1 MTKLTF
7 AKMEQPSMSTACKG
21 KGIGKKTNSH
31 DLDRIV
37 WFDRWNQR
45 VARQAEEAS
54 SNADDA
60 SEEVITDEDK

>member
-1 MTKLTF
+1 
-7 AKMEQPSMSTACKG
+7 MSTACKG
-21 KGIGKKTNSH
+21 KGRKTTN
-31 DLDRIV
+31 DLDRFV

-60 SEEVITDEDK
+60 SEEVITDEVE

>member
-21 KGIGKKTNSH
+21 KGKNTTNH
-31 DLDRIV
+31 LDRIV

-45 VARQAEEAS
+45 IARQAEEAS

-60 SEEVITDEDK
+60 SEEVITDEDTK

>member
-1 MTKLTF
+1 
-7 AKMEQPSMSTACKG
+7 MSTACKG

>member
-1 MTKLTF
+1 
-7 AKMEQPSMSTACKG
+7 MSTACN
-21 KGIGKKTNSH
+21 GINY
-31 DLDRIV
+31 LDRIV

-60 SEEVITDEDK
+60 SEEVITDEVE

>member
-21 KGIGKKTNSH
+21 SGKKTTSH

-60 SEEVITDEDK
+60 SEEVITDEATE

>member
-1 MTKLTF
+1 
-7 AKMEQPSMSTACKG
+7 MSTACKG
-21 KGIGKKTNSH
+21 SGKKTTNSN
-31 DLDRIV
+31 LDRIV

-60 SEEVITDEDK
+60 SEEVITDEVE

>member
-1 MTKLTF
+1 
-7 AKMEQPSMSTACKG
+7 MSTACKG
-21 KGIGKKTNSH
+21 KGKSTTNR
-31 DLDRIV
+31 LDRIV

-60 SEEVITDEDK
+60 SEEVITDEATE

>member
-1 MTKLTF
+1 MIKLTF

-21 KGIGKKTNSH
+21 KGKSTTNR
-31 DLDRIV
+31 LDRIV

-60 SEEVITDEDK
+60 SEEVITDEDIK

>member
-1 MTKLTF
+1 
-7 AKMEQPSMSTACKG
+7 MSTACNRS
-21 KGIGKKTNSH
+21 GKKTTN

-60 SEEVITDEDK
+60 SEEVITDEVE

>member
-7 AKMEQPSMSTACKG
+7 AKMEQPSMSTACNG
-21 KGIGKKTNSH
+21 TSH
-31 DLDRIV
+31 LDRIV

-60 SEEVITDEDK
+60 SEEVITDDDDTIK

>member
-1 MTKLTF
+1 
-7 AKMEQPSMSTACKG
+7 MSTACNGAG
-21 KGIGKKTNSH
+21 KNTNSH
-31 DLDRIV
+31 HLDRIV

-60 SEEVITDEDK
+60 SEEVITDEDTK

>member
-7 AKMEQPSMSTACKG
+7 AKMEQPSMSTACNRS
-21 KGIGKKTNSH
+21 GKKTTN

-60 SEEVITDEDK
+60 SEEVITDEVE

>member
-1 MTKLTF
+1 
-7 AKMEQPSMSTACKG
+7 MSTACNG
-21 KGIGKKTNSH
+21 KDTS
-31 DLDRIV
+31 LDRIV

-60 SEEVITDEDK
+60 SEEVITDDDVK

>member
-1 MTKLTF
+1 
-7 AKMEQPSMSTACKG
+7 MSTACKG
-21 KGIGKKTNSH
+21 SGKKTTSH

-60 SEEVITDEDK
+60 SEEVITDEATE

>member
-1 MTKLTF
+1 
-7 AKMEQPSMSTACKG
+7 MSTACNRS
-21 KGIGKKTNSH
+21 GKKATN